1 MLNLCVKSNRVYD
14 DKTTLFMHSYL
25 NQTDYPIK
33 DDVNKTM
40 HDKSTT

>member
-1 MLNLCVKSNRVYD
+1 MLSLCVKFNSKDD